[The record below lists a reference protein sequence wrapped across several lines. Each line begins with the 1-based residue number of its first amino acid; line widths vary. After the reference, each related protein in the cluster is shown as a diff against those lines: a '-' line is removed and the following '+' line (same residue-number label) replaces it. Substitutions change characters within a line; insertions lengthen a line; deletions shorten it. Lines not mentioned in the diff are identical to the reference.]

1 MNRHDTG
8 HMENE
13 LKLTGLLNN
22 QLKYVGD
29 TVENALNMLCTSLE
43 ILGIQH
49 NTPQKVCQQD
59 IYYDTQQ
66 HLLERNNC
74 SLRIRT
80 IANKKILTAKKPSQ
94 VIAAPLQRTEYEQPI
109 PTDGQLLDHVKDF
122 FSYHFSDYAENSLY
136 EIFQVI
142 NTRHEI
148 QISTRS
154 GNNYTLCFD
163 KYMYYWQET
172 GISSDSFYE
181 IEIEQIGEN
190 NFETDSDIQNLSRL
204 FTQLLGFQIERRS
217 KYKQGMD
224 WLREE
229 QTFENKIFI
238 LFDFVS
244 YSKSPSI
251 VQRQLVQDFNNL
263 IHPELEKYVP
273 GSIKIPIG
281 DGIILG
287 CTHDAKVIAFLNSL
301 FHILH
306 QHNENVQKERRLQIR
321 TALHYGPI
329 YKYTDINGQL
339 NYAGS
344 GINFVARIASQ
355 TDSNQVLISQECA
368 QYLLESGRINPQYL
382 SEQTSITVKH
392 GISLPVRN
400 YFDPKSRIGTP
411 EQIG

>member
-1 MNRHDTG
+1 MSKRDAG

-43 ILGIQH
+43 VLGIQH
-49 NTPQKVCQQD
+49 NTPKKVCYKD

-66 HLLERNNC
+66 HRLERNNC

-80 IANKKILTAKKPSQ
+80 IENKRILTAKIPSQ
-94 VIAAPLQRTEYEQPI
+94 VIAAPLQRMEYEEQI
-109 PTDGQLLDHVKDF
+109 STDGQLLDHMKAF
-122 FSYHFSDYAENSLY
+122 FSFHFPDYAEKSLY
-136 EIFQVI
+136 EILQVI
-142 NTRHEI
+142 TTRHEI

-154 GNNYTLCFD
+154 NNNYTLCFD
-163 KYMYYWQET
+163 KYMYHFQEM
-172 GISSDSFYE
+172 GDSSDSFYE
-181 IEIEQIGEN
+181 IEIEQVGEN
-190 NFETDSDIQNLSRL
+190 NIDKDSDIQNLSRL
-204 FTQLLGFQIERRS
+204 FTQLLGFQTERRS

-224 WLREE
+224 WLRDE

-263 IHPELEKYVP
+263 IYPELEKYVP

-281 DGIILG
+281 DGMIIA
-287 CTHDAKVIAFLNSL
+287 CAQDTKVIAFLNSL
-301 FHILH
+301 FCALR
-306 QHNENVQKERRLQIR
+306 QHNESVQKERRLQIR

-329 YKYTDINGQL
+329 FKYTDINGQL

-344 GINFVARIASQ
+344 GINLVARISSHTA
-355 TDSNQVLISQECA
+355 SNQVLISRECA
-368 QYLLESGRINPQYL
+368 QYLSESGRINSQYL
-382 SEQTSITVKH
+382 SEEIPITVKH
-392 GISLPVRN
+392 GISLDVIN
-400 YFDPKSRIGTP
+400 YFDPHSGIGTP
-411 EQIG
+411 VT

>member
-1 MNRHDTG
+1 MSKRNIG

-43 ILGIQH
+43 LLSIQH
-49 NTPQKVCQQD
+49 NTPKKVCQTD

-66 HLLERNNC
+66 HLLERNDC

-80 IANKKILTAKKPSQ
+80 IENKRILTAKKPLQ
-94 VIAAPLQRTEYEQPI
+94 EIAVPLQRMEYEEHI
-109 PTDGQLLDHVKDF
+109 HTDGQLLDQAKDF
-122 FSYHFSDYAENSLY
+122 FFRHFPDYVENFLC
-136 EIFQVI
+136 EILQVI
-142 NTRHEI
+142 TTRHEI

-154 GNNYTLCFD
+154 NNNYTLCFD
-163 KYMYYWQET
+163 KYMYYSQEM
-172 GISSDSFYE
+172 GVGSEPFYE

-190 NFETDSDIQNLSRL
+190 NIDRDSDIQNLSRL
-204 FTQLLGFQIERRS
+204 FTQLLGFQTERRN

-224 WLREE
+224 WLRDE

-251 VQRQLVQDFNNL
+251 MQRQLVQDFNNL
-263 IHPELEKYVP
+263 IHPELEKYAP

-281 DGIILG
+281 EGTIIA
-287 CTHDAKVIAFLNSL
+287 CAQDTKVIAFLNSL
-301 FHILH
+301 SYKLH
-306 QHNENVQKERRLQIR
+306 HHNENVQKERRIQIR

-344 GINFVARIASQ
+344 GINFVARIASH

-368 QYLLESGRINPQYL
+368 QYLLESDRINSQYL
-382 SEQTSITVKH
+382 SKAFSITVKH
-392 GISLPVRN
+392 GISLTVRN
-400 YFDPKSRIGTP
+400 YFDRQSRIGTP
-411 EQIG
+411 EHIG